1 MQSLPVSSEY
11 QRAQYESTAWKP
23 AKKGRSQKSTKN
35 GTPLVQHTVAIGI
48 FVAAPVASRRAPA
61 VRAFPHL
68 NRVAQREGHQNG
80 EVRDGFVPAIILQK
94 LRAGAQLRAKVGTA
108 RRRHE
113 RLV

>member
-1 MQSLPVSSEY
+1 MEPSKE
-11 QRAQYESTAWKP
+11 RE
-23 AKKGRSQKSTKN
+23 SQKSIKN

-48 FVAAPVASRRAPA
+48 FVAAHVASRRAPA

-68 NRVAQREGHQNG
+68 NRVAHREADQNG